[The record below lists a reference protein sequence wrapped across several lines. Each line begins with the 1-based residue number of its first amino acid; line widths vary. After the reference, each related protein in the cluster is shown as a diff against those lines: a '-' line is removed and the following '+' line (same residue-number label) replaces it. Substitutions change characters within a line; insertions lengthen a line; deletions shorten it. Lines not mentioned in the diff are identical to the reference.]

1 MSRFVRSGI
10 IGIVVAVSAVWAQP
24 RLRPENPVVNG
35 ASYSNRIAPG
45 SIFVVFGTDLA
56 GEGLVQAPRLP
67 LETRLGDVSIR
78 FTPVA
83 GGPAIDALMVYTTRN
98 QIAGLLPSTAA
109 PGEYNVTVTYRG
121 QTSAPGRARVVAR
134 SLGIVSADASGTGQ
148 AQAQI
153 YYTATQWSLNRFTSG
168 QLGRFSTAVAHPGDT
183 LVLWGTGLGA
193 DAASDLNG
201 GTSGDRTGAAR
212 VRIRVG
218 NVEHT
223 PAYAGR
229 AGGLPGTDQFNFT
242 LAGDVP
248 TGCFVPVQIVVEG
261 GSSNVVTLA
270 IAPRGQSA
278 CSHPFLGEAELR
290 RLSEGGTVTV
300 GDFTLSRSTTEMTLP
315 GVGSFEMTSENLV
328 GGFARFTVGNLG
340 ALANYPGLV
349 TLQIGQ
355 CYIARLQS
363 TQTDFGEFGLFFD
376 PIKDLDA
383 GSPLRL
389 NGPNASNVAVPWD
402 SKTGSYSLVLY
413 NSGFP
418 GLPGSGSGQPT
429 IAPGEYIL
437 AGTGGRD
444 VGAFTA
450 RVRVPAVFNW
460 TNRAAITSVTRAEG
474 ISVTWTG
481 GEGSVSIVGYS
492 ANRVGGTP
500 ADPIMEFGLFVC
512 EQRAAEGRFTV
523 PASVLNLLPPS
534 LSQEGVSV
542 GMLSL
547 SNEGCERFT
556 APLVAGGRTDHAEF
570 CYAFSSGK
578 LLDYR

>member
-1 MSRFVRSGI
+1 MSKFAQFGILSFFVAI
-10 IGIVVAVSAVWAQP
+10 SAVWAQP
-24 RLRPENPVVNG
+24 RLRSENPVVNG

-56 GEGLVQAPRLP
+56 GDAIVQATELP
-67 LETRLGDVSIR
+67 LRTSLGGVSIR

-109 PGEYNVTVTYRG
+109 PGDYNVTVTYRG

-134 SLGIVSADASGTGQ
+134 SIGIVSADASGTGQ

-153 YYTATQWSLNRFTSG
+153 YYTATRWSLNRFTGG
-168 QLGRFSTAVAHPGDT
+168 QLGPYTTAVAQPGDT
-183 LVLWGTGLGA
+183 IVLWGTGLGA
-193 DAASDLNG
+193 DPASDLAG
-201 GTSGDRTGAAR
+201 GTSGDRTAAAR

-242 LAGDVP
+242 LASDVP
-248 TGCFVPVQIVVEG
+248 TGCFVPVQIVAEG
-261 GSSNVVTLA
+261 GASNVVTLA

-278 CSHPFLGEAELR
+278 CDHPFLAEAELR

-300 GDFTLSRSTTEMTLP
+300 GAFTLSRSTTEMTVP
-315 GVGSFEMTSENLV
+315 GIGSFEMTSEGLD

-340 ALANYPGLV
+340 ALTDYPGLL
-349 TLQIGQ
+349 TFQIGQ
-355 CYIARLQS
+355 CYVARLQ
-363 TQTDFGEFGLFFD
+363 TNQTDFEEFGLFLD

-389 NGPNASNVAVPWD
+389 NGPNASNLAVPWD
-402 SKTGSYSLVLY
+402 SKTGSYTLDLY
-413 NSGFP
+413 RSGFP
-418 GLPGSGSGQPT
+418 GMPGSGSGRPV
-429 IAPGEYIL
+429 IAAGEYTL
-437 AGTGGRD
+437 TGPGGRH

-450 RVRVPAVFNW
+450 RVRVPTALTW
-460 TNRAAITSVTRAEG
+460 TNRAAITSVNRAEG
-474 ISVTWTG
+474 VTVTWSG

-492 ANRVGGTP
+492 ANTVGGTP
-500 ADPIMEFGLFVC
+500 AEPLLEMGLFVC
-512 EQRAAEGRFTV
+512 QQRAAEGRFTV

-534 LSQEGVSV
+534 VLMEGVPA
-542 GMLSL
+542 GLLRL

-556 APLVAGGRTDHAEF
+556 APLVAGGRVDHAEF
-570 CYAFSSGK
+570 CYSFDSAKMVG
-578 LLDYR
+578 YR

>member
-1 MSRFVRSGI
+1 MSKLAQFGI
-10 IGIVVAVSAVWAQP
+10 TSVLAAANLLWAQP
-24 RLRPENPVVNG
+24 RLRSENPVVNG

-45 SIFVVFGTDLA
+45 SIFVIFGTDLA
-56 GEGLVQAPRLP
+56 GDTIVQATTLP
-67 LETRLGDVSIR
+67 LRTTLGDVSIR

-109 PGEYNVTVTYRG
+109 PGDYNVTVTYRG

-134 SLGIVSADASGTGQ
+134 SIGIVSADASGTGQ

-153 YYTATQWSLNRFTSG
+153 YYTADRWSLNRFTSG
-168 QLGRFSTAVAHPGDT
+168 QLGPFSTAVAQPGDT

-223 PAYAGR
+223 PVYAGR

-242 LAGDVP
+242 LAGNVP

-261 GSSNVVTLA
+261 GASNVVTLA
-270 IAPRGQSA
+270 IAPRGRSA
-278 CSHPFLGEAELR
+278 CSHPFLAEAELR

-315 GVGSFEMTSENLV
+315 DVGSLEMTSEDLN

-340 ALANYPGLV
+340 VLSDYPGLI

-355 CYIARLQS
+355 CYVARLQS
-363 TQTDFGEFGLFFD
+363 TQTDFDEFGLFLD
-376 PIKDLDA
+376 PMKDLDA

-389 NGPNASNVAVPWD
+389 NGPNASNLAVPWE
-402 SKTGSYSLVLY
+402 SKTGSYTLSLY

-418 GLPGSGSGQPT
+418 GVPGSGSGRPV
-429 IAPGEYIL
+429 IAPGEYTL
-437 AGTGGRD
+437 AGTGGRH

-450 RVRVPAVFNW
+450 RVRVPAMLSW
-460 TNRAAITSVTRAEG
+460 TNRAAITNVTRAEG
-474 ISVTWTG
+474 VTVTWTG
-481 GEGSVSIVGYS
+481 GEGSVSIAGYS

-534 LSQEGVSV
+534 VSMDGVPV

-556 APLVAGGRTDHAEF
+556 APLVAGGRIDHAEF
-570 CYAFSSGK
+570 CYLFSSGK
-578 LLDYR
+578 MVGYR